1 MNVPG
6 VIDDVIKNNAMIEL
20 TNEKLANFATNFLAY
35 YKEYIISA
43 HFDENQNL
51 VVVARPELDFQTVV
65 AYLTVSILD
74 TVNFDEH
81 IDVHLYEYGTG
92 EFIEIGIN

>member
-1 MNVPG
+1 MNYVQLMNRFISLSDESKQDNNMEILAVRNCLYRFLSMNVPG

-43 HFDENQNL
+43 HFDESQ
-51 VVVARPELDFQTVV
+51 
-65 AYLTVSILD
+65 I
-74 TVNFDEH
+74 
-81 IDVHLYEYGTG
+81 
-92 EFIEIGIN
+92 